1 MTNTF
6 APQGFLSYGGADGA
20 APTYP
25 LRKAF
30 ILYSDTTKIFY
41 GDPVKL
47 GSNGYISQW
56 TASTGVSQL
65 AGIFRG
71 CEYYSLSNK
80 TTIFPNYWPGADV
93 ATNATVV
100 GYIEPVNTA
109 VPPYFLVQTANSNTT
124 ATAVTQADVGQNA
137 DVSLGSGNTNNG
149 MSTAYLDQFTFGTT
163 ATLPFRIVDIWKS
176 VSGANGSDATSAYN
190 YVVVQANIYQ
200 ETGI

>member
-1 MTNTF
+1 MANTF
-6 APQGFLSYGGADGA
+6 APQGLLSYGGADGS

-30 ILYSDTTKIFY
+30 ILSSDTTKIFY

-47 GSNGYISQW
+47 GSGGYIAQW
-56 TASTGVSQL
+56 TPGTGVSQL

-80 TTIFPNYWPGADV
+80 QVIFPNYWPGADV

-109 VPPYFLVQTANSNTT
+109 TPPYFLVQTANSNTT
-124 ATAVTQADVGQNA
+124 AVAVTQADVGQNS
-137 DVSLGSGNTNNG
+137 DVALGSGNTNNG
-149 MSTAYLDQFTFGTT
+149 LSTAYLDINTFGTT
-163 ATLPFRIVDIWKS
+163 ATLPFRIVDVWRG
-176 VSGANGSDATSAYN
+176 VGNGSDATSAYN
-190 YVVVQANIYQ
+190 LVVVQANIYQ

>member
-1 MTNTF
+1 MANTF
-6 APQGFLSYGGADGA
+6 APQGLASYGGADGS

-30 ILYSDTTKIFY
+30 IQYSNTDKIFY

-47 GSNGYISQW
+47 NGSGFIEQW
-56 TASTGVSQL
+56 DPGTGVSQL

-80 TTIFPNYWPGADV
+80 QPIFPNYWPGGDV
-93 ATNATVV
+93 ATGATVV

-109 VPPYFLVQTANSNTT
+109 TPPYFLVQTANSSTT
-124 ATAVTQADVGQNA
+124 AVAVTQDSVGQNA
-137 DVSLGSGNTNNG
+137 DVALGAGNTNNG
-149 MSTAYLDQFTFGTT
+149 FSTAYLDINTFGNE
-163 ATLPFRIVDIWKS
+163 ATKPFRIVDIWRG
-176 VSGANGSDATSAYN
+176 VGNGSDTASAYN
-190 YVVVQANIYQ
+190 MVVVQANIYQ